1 MSTDA
6 FPCRS
11 CGHDRT
17 QTILSLGHTPL
28 ANALLKPEQLDQ
40 PEERFDLQLVYCPQ
54 CSLVQI
60 DETVPPEKLF
70 SDYLYF
76 SSFSDTMVKHAR
88 QLAERMIAQQ
98 GLGADSLVIE
108 PASNDGYLLQHY
120 RNAGVPVLGVEP
132 AGNIAEVARKKG
144 IDTLN
149 EFFSA
154 DLAQRLAAEGRRAD
168 VMHAHNVMAHVADL
182 NGFVAG
188 IAALLK
194 PTGVFVL
201 EAPYVL
207 DMVDHVEFDTIY
219 HEHLCYFSLTALKAL
234 FERHGLYVV
243 HVEYVPI
250 HGGTIQVH
258 AAPRN
263 EPDAT
268 VAALLQ
274 EEHDQGLD
282 SQGYYSDFA
291 DRVEQLKQQLVDLL
305 TDLKARGSSIAA
317 YGASA
322 KGSTLLNYFG
332 IDGKLLDFV
341 ADRSTYKQGL
351 YTPGTHL
358 PILSPDA
365 LLERQPDYVL
375 LLTWNFRDEILAQQD
390 EYRKRGGQFIIP
402 VPKPEVV

>member
-17 QTILSLGHTPL
+17 QPILSLGHTPL

-40 PEERFDLQLVYCPQ
+40 PEERFDLQLVYCPD

-60 DETVPPEKLF
+60 DQTVPPEKLF

-98 GLGADSLVIE
+98 GLGANSLVIE

-120 RNAGVPVLGVEP
+120 RAAGVPVLGVEP
-132 AGNIAEVARKKG
+132 AGNIAEVAREKG

-154 DLAQRLAAEGRRAD
+154 DLAKRLAAEGRRAD

-201 EAPYVL
+201 EAPYVR

-243 HVEYVPI
+243 HVEHVPI
-250 HGGTIQVH
+250 HGGTLQVH

-268 VAALLQ
+268 VAALLK

-305 TDLKARGSSIAA
+305 SDLKARGSSIAA

-332 IDGKLLDFV
+332 IDGKLIDFV

-365 LLERQPDYVL
+365 LLQRQPDYVL
-375 LLTWNFRDEILAQQD
+375 LLTWNFRDEILAQQN